1 MKKISRRAFMGVI
14 GAVMAAS
21 MLAGCGC
28 NYQDKTDVTDMTY
41 QPQTKTIVF
50 DDDKAFT
57 INSVGYGTTHDGF
70 IQVDFTMVNNL
81 DNEVKVVEKD
91 TPSAEGVLNVEVA
104 TYFDGNYVPVDPVG
118 TGEDNLI
125 GKSLKAHS
133 EDDGVI
139 SEYSLNG
146 SIYFVEPDEWKTMT
160 VVFTMTVDGDTQEI
174 QFTYSK

>member
-1 MKKISRRAFMGVI
+1 MKKISRRAFMGAI

-41 QPQTKTIVF
+41 QPQTKTVVF
-50 DDDKAFT
+50 EDDKAFT
-57 INSVGYGTTHDGF
+57 VNSVGYGTTHDGF

-81 DNEVKVVEKD
+81 DETVKIVDEYEEEPD
-91 TPSAEGVLNVEVA
+91 DLNIKVT
-104 TYFDGNYVPVDPVG
+104 TYFDGNYTPVAPVDS
-118 TGEDNLI
+118 GEDNLI
-125 GKSLKAHS
+125 DKTLKAHS
-133 EDDGVI
+133 EKDGVV

-146 SIYFVEPDEWKTMT
+146 SIYFVEPEEWKTMT
-160 VVFTMTVDGDTQEI
+160 VVFTVTVDEDTQEI